1 VNLIARHFRMSKSP
15 ASRPPARP
23 LQASLA
29 VHLLSRAIMRSRF
42 PGDTGV
48 ARYKH
53 LALVMLI
60 LAEHKRGEPPT
71 AGSLARSVGTH
82 RSQVDLI
89 VKALC
94 ERGLISKT
102 AAPGYQGA
110 QHNTILDISPDA
122 IQAFKKAHLAQTG
135 KRLDLEA

>member
-1 VNLIARHFRMSKSP
+1 
-15 ASRPPARP
+15 
-23 LQASLA
+23 
-29 VHLLSRAIMRSRF
+29 MRSRF

-102 AAPGYQGA
+102 AAPGT
-110 QHNTILDISPDA
+110 NDKRVCSPSVNGQND
-122 IQAFKKAHLAQTG
+122 
-135 KRLDLEA
+135 RLSTKP

>member
-1 VNLIARHFRMSKSP
+1 
-15 ASRPPARP
+15 
-23 LQASLA
+23 
-29 VHLLSRAIMRSRF
+29 MRSRF

-71 AGSLARSVGTH
+71 AGSLARGVGTH

-89 VKALC
+89 VKALH

-110 QHNTILDISPDA
+110 QHNTILHVSRDA
-122 IQAFKKAHLAQTG
+122 IAAFKKAHLAQTG
-135 KRLDLEA
+135 QRLDLDE